1 MEMKMVDGLVLTFS
15 IVIFIITVSWF
26 AFDALTRKSRS
37 KSEDAGPQPLLGV
50 VHPREDGKEGN

>member
-1 MEMKMVDGLVLTFS
+1 MVDGLVLTFS
-15 IVIFIITVSWF
+15 IVIFIIAVSWF

-37 KSEDAGPQPLLGV
+37 KSEASEDAGPQPLLGV